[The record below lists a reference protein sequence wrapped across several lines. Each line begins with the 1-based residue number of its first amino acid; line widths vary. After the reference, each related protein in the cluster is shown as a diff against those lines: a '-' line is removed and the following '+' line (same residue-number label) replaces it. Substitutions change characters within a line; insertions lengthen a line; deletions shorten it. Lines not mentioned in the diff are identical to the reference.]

1 MDKKFFRE
9 NIILNYNIF
18 LEYNMYTF
26 KRKDQL
32 FRNIIDFFEM
42 LYNVSIISKYKP
54 RKS

>member
-9 NIILNYNIF
+9 NIILNYN
-18 LEYNMYTF
+18 
-26 KRKDQL
+26 KDQL
-32 FRNIIDFFEM
+32 FRNIIDSFEM